1 MTIEQIKYFLA
12 LEKYKN
18 FSQASYE
25 LCISQSSLSK
35 QIKSLEDKL
44 NVVLFDRTTRSVEL
58 TSAGE
63 LFLDYAK
70 NFIDDYNSMVSQ
82 MKNYSKDCISK
93 IDIGTIPVMAQYNI
107 TPKIILFKNKR
118 KNININIIEKESNEV
133 LNLVKEKKIDLAFV
147 RNINLKDDSLDVL
160 NLIDDELVLV
170 TSKDHPFSKKKYIS
184 FEDLKNEEFILLGE
198 NSGIYDRVI
207 EECKK
212 HNFSPKVSYK
222 MYKIETILGLVSENL
237 GISILMKKVL
247 NSFNTSNVSMTLL
260 KEQVIL
266 PLSVVYN
273 KNIKLS
279 KECKEFID
287 FIKNKEI

>member
-170 TSKDHPFSKKKYIS
+170 TSKDHPFSKKKYVS